1 MSSVAAVVVAV
12 VAAAVADV
20 VFNSSLSP
28 FSCVLIYLCSS
39 VCVCDCGVFFLS
51 RVLFS
56 SLDPF
61 CCRFR
66 QLVEMLLLHSN
77 YMYTV
82 YRMSKSNFLKH
93 RSGGL
98 NSGH

>member
-1 MSSVAAVVVAV
+1 MSSVAAA
-12 VAAAVADV
+12 ADV

-28 FSCVLIYLCSS
+28 FSCAGAFVYFCTSA
-39 VCVCDCGVFFLS
+39 CVCDCGGFFLILGS
-51 RVLFS
+51 VLLSFQTTGENVTVT
-56 SLDPF
+56 F
-61 CCRFR
+61 
-66 QLVEMLLLHSN
+66 QLYIH
-77 YMYTV
+77 TV